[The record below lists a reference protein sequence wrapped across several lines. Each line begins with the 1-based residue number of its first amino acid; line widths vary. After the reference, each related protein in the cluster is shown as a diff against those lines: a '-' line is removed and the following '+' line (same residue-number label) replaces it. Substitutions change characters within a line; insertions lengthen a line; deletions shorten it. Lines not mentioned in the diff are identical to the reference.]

1 MLVLGRRVGE
11 VVRISL
17 ADGVSPQTTIGD
29 LFRSGP
35 IELVVTRITG
45 KEVKIGIEA
54 DPRFKILRAE
64 LVGKEFKPGP
74 KSDDS

>member
-11 VVRISL
+11 IVRISL
-17 ADGVSPQTTIGD
+17 ADGVSPQTTVGD
-29 LFRSGP
+29 LFRGGP

-64 LVGKEFKPGP
+64 LAGKSHKTALE
-74 KSDDS
+74 SDDS

>member
-29 LFRSGP
+29 LFHSGP
-35 IELVVTRITG
+35 IELVVTRIAG

-64 LVGKEFKPGP
+64 LAGKAHKTIAG
-74 KSDDS
+74 SDNS